1 MVSGESNS
9 LLARGKDFLENLL
22 ALRITEAERIP
33 LADGDPMNIFG
44 EKYEG
49 NKPLK
54 VASVAALFFH
64 FLLFW
69 LAFPFLTDQVFIPS
83 RDVLVLKQLALPSR
97 PAGGSPQQAQA
108 VQPRETTPRLN
119 PVLVPIPDPTPFE
132 PEPMD
137 RPERMDTP
145 SVLDEISTDLNIGDI
160 SAPGGRGQG
169 GSGSGSG
176 NSSGSGN
183 AAGAGDGIYSLGS
196 GVTNPVLLVKTIPS
210 YTDDAVKAKVQGIVL
225 LRAVIRKDGSVTDL
239 EILRG
244 LGYGLDEKAIEEIA
258 TKWKFRPG
266 TLKGR
271 PVNVLATI
279 EVMFN
284 LH

>member
-1 MVSGESNS
+1 
-9 LLARGKDFLENLL
+9 LARAREFLETLL
-22 ALRITEAERIP
+22 ALKITDAERIQ
-33 LADGDPMNIFG
+33 LAEGDPMNIFG
-44 EKYEG
+44 DRYEG

-54 VASVAALFFH
+54 VAAVGALLFH

-69 LAFPFLTDQVFIPS
+69 MAFPFLTEQVFIPS

-97 PAGGSPQQAQA
+97 PAGGSPEQAQA
-108 VQPRETTPRLN
+108 VQPQETTPRPN

-132 PEPMD
+132 PEPME
-137 RPERMDTP
+137 RPERLDTP
-145 SVLDEISTDLNIGDI
+145 SVMDEINTELNIGDI

-169 GSGSGSG
+169 GSGTGSG
-176 NSSGSGN
+176 NSSGSGS

-196 GVTNPVLLVKTIPS
+196 GVTNPVLLVKTTPS
-210 YTDDAVKAKVQGIVL
+210 YTDDAVKAKVQGVVL
-225 LRAVIRKDGSVTDL
+225 LRAVIRKDGSVTDI
-239 EILRG
+239 EVLRG

-266 TLKGR
+266 TLNGK

>member
-1 MVSGESNS
+1 MESGENKT
-9 LLARGKDFLENLL
+9 LLARIRDFLENLL
-22 ALRITEAERIP
+22 ALKVTEAERLQ
-33 LADGDPMNIFG
+33 LANGDPLNVFG
-44 EKYEG
+44 ERYEG

-54 VASVAALFFH
+54 VAAVAALCFH

-69 LAFPFLTDQVFIPS
+69 IAFPFLTDQVFIPS

-108 VQPRETTPRLN
+108 AQPQETTPRPN
-119 PVLVPIPDPTPFE
+119 PVMVPIPDPTPFE
-132 PEPMD
+132 PEETE
-137 RPERMDTP
+137 RPERLETP
-145 SVLDEISTDLNIGDI
+145 SVLDEMNTELNIGDI

-169 GSGSGSG
+169 GSGTGSG

-196 GVTNPVLLVKTIPS
+196 GVTNPQLLVKTTPS
-210 YTDDAVKAKVQGIVL
+210 YTDDAVKAKVQGVVL

-239 EILRG
+239 EVLRG

-266 TLKGR
+266 TLNGK

>member
-1 MVSGESNS
+1 MPSEGNNS
-9 LLARGKDFLENLL
+9 LLTRAREFLENLL
-22 ALRITEAERIP
+22 ALKINAAERIP

-44 EKYEG
+44 ERFEG

-83 RDVLVLKQLALPSR
+83 RDVLVLNQLALPSL

-108 VQPRETTPRLN
+108 VQPRETTPKPN
-119 PVLVPIPDPTPFE
+119 PVRVPIPDPTPFE

-137 RPERMDTP
+137 RPERLDTP
-145 SVLDEISTDLNIGDI
+145 SVLDEMSTDLNIGDI
-160 SAPGGRGQG
+160 TAPGGRGQG
-169 GSGSGSG
+169 GSGTGSG
-176 NSSGSGN
+176 MSSGSGN

-196 GVTNPVLLVKTIPS
+196 GVTNPVLLVQTTPS

-239 EILRG
+239 EVLRG

-266 TLKGR
+266 TLKGK